1 MLLAVGQLLCGCFSL
16 GPQRLAHDEI
26 EYSRALA
33 ESERQQTL
41 LNIVRLRY
49 GESPTFIDLTQIIS
63 GYQLQRNATGAFEIF
78 PGANPSNYLGGSA
91 STQMQESPTF
101 TYQPVTGDQF
111 AESFL
116 RPLAPASVLPLALGG
131 LPIDVLF
138 RLVVQS
144 VNSLNNATV
153 LTGKGGLGAGRFYLL
168 LHDLRRLQVAGLLDV
183 RLGLGK
189 GIKEGPEAQR
199 HVYAA
204 IRNSDDPDLRVI
216 SAQTRQL
223 LGLTSKQ
230 REFEVVYGR
239 APAEPG
245 QVAILTRSMLGVLG
259 EIGYSADVPDADVTS
274 GRTVQAMITSGR
286 ERRPAVVVHSSQQ
299 EQADAFVEIRYGA
312 TWFWIAGTD
321 FDSKVGFA
329 LVQILLAL
337 ARTTHTPGAV
347 ITIPTG

>member
-1 MLLAVGQLLCGCFSL
+1 
-16 GPQRLAHDEI
+16 
-26 EYSRALA
+26 
-33 ESERQQTL
+33 
-41 LNIVRLRY
+41 
-49 GESPTFIDLTQIIS
+49 
-63 GYQLQRNATGAFEIF
+63 
-78 PGANPSNYLGGSA
+78 
-91 STQMQESPTF
+91 MQESPTF

-116 RPLAPASVLPLALGG
+116 RPLTPASVLPFALDG

-144 VNSLNNATV
+144 VNNLNNATV
-153 LTGKGGLGAGRFYLL
+153 LTGKDGLGAGRFYLL
-168 LHDLRRLQVAGLLDV
+168 LHDLRRLQIAGLLDV
-183 RLGLGK
+183 RLGLEK
-189 GIKEGPEAQR
+189 GAKEGREAQR

-204 IRNSDDPDLRVI
+204 IRKSDDPELRVV

-223 LGLTSKQ
+223 LGLTPRQ
-230 REFEVVYGR
+230 REFEIVYGR
-239 APAEPG
+239 TPAESG
-245 QVAILTRSMLGVLG
+245 QVAILNRSMLGVLG

-274 GRTVQAMITSGR
+274 GRTVSSMMTLGG
-286 ERRPAVVVHSSQQ
+286 ERRPVVVVHSSQQ
-299 EQADAFVEIRYGA
+299 EQADAVVEIRYGT

-337 ARTTHTPGAV
+337 ARTTHTRGAV